1 MKTLLII
8 AVVLAVGLIITEVVI
23 KKVLINISD
32 KIVDIIEALNKRYK

>member
-8 AVVLAVGLIITEVVI
+8 AAVLAVGLIITEVVI

-32 KIVDIIEALNKRYK
+32 KIVDIIEALNKKYK